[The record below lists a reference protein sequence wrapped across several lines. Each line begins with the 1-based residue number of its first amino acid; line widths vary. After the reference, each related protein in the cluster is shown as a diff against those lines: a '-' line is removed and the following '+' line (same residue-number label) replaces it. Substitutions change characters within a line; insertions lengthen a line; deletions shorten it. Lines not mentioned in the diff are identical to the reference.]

1 MATISETEL
10 RRKLKRLENSVGG
23 GGSSQVTNIGDNTY
37 EYTNEYTY
45 IAYAAT
51 ISNVDS
57 GVIQNQSDATGF
69 SFSAISESGTPL
81 GWLGYFTSKSLVQ
94 SGDPSDYIWTDL
106 SSDLPASSVIKYYT
120 ESTNLLTNIGTPYN
134 LVAGVTWTL
143 FSGSIPASAFWV
155 ASRYI
160 INGIETSWYIV
171 PVKTKQSDLG
181 LITYTIS
188 GRDKPVMNDS
198 VWRTDALSAIST
210 FTGNAYSTTNEM
222 GFGTVIGITYDNG
235 KLFGML
241 KKVSGVAVWV
251 VTPTFIDGELL
262 ITETIVADKIAAN
275 AITASKLSIVGT
287 DDVRTI
293 TGSIAG
299 QEAAQTAANNAASA
313 ATAAQTTADTATT
326 TLADIADDDKLT
338 PAEKLQAKTLWDAVA
353 AEYSGIVAS
362 ASNASVSS
370 TAYATA
376 YTNLNTYLN
385 TTPDVFA
392 SFSTTTTISRTTWNS
407 RWSTYYGAK
416 QALLDAIAASLKTLA
431 DTAQEAADDIADN
444 IYVSNTTTI
453 DGGTISAGTKITAG
467 SNNNVGVLDG
477 ADSTYRIYAGHAT
490 AASAPF
496 RVSQNGT
503 VTIEQSTSAG
513 KLVIEGDVIKV
524 YTTSGGVDTLR
535 VKLGNL
541 A

>member
-120 ESTNLLTNIGTPYN
+120 ESTNLLTNIGNPYN
-134 LVAGVTWTL
+134 LVAGVSWTL
-143 FSGSIPASAFWV
+143 FSGSIPASAFWT

-299 QEAAQTAANNAASA
+299 QQAAQTAANNAASA

-490 AASAPF
+490 PASAPF
-496 RVSQNGT
+496 RVAQNGT

>member
-143 FSGSIPASAFWV
+143 FSGSIPASAFWI